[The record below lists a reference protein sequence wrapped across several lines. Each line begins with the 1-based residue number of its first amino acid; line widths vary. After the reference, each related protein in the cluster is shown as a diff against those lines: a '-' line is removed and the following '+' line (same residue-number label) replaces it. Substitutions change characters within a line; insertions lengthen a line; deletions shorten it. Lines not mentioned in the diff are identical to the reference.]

1 MSGWKAVGAAIA
13 GLVIVVLVAGL
24 TDLDMLVQQRLFD
37 SQAGL
42 WLVDQGAF
50 LPRLL
55 LYNFPRVFLAALLL
69 ASIWLLARP
78 AHRQAWGLSTRQT
91 GFLVCALAL
100 VPASANL
107 AKHYSGVP
115 CPYQLEQ
122 FGGARPHV
130 PLHRALSSE
139 HDRQAGHCWPS
150 GHASSGF
157 ALLSLAFVAPSR
169 RGRRR
174 MLLLSLSAGLVT
186 GSYQVLKGA
195 HFPSHVLATLFLAW
209 LVCVLLAAIFRIGP
223 GHAPATP

>member
-1 MSGWKAVGAAIA
+1 MSGWKAVCAAIA
-13 GLVIVVLVAGL
+13 GLVIVVLIAGR
-24 TDLDMLVQQRLFD
+24 TDVDMLVQQQLFD
-37 SQAGL
+37 TQEAR
-42 WLVDQGAF
+42 WLIDQGAF

-55 LYNFPRVFLAALLL
+55 FYNLPRVFLAALLL
-69 ASIWLLARP
+69 ASIGLLAWP
-78 AHRQAWGLSTRQT
+78 ARRQALSLSARQT

-100 VPASANL
+100 VPAGANI

-122 FGGARPHV
+122 FGGARHHV
-130 PLHRALSSE
+130 PLHRALGSE
-139 HDRQAGHCWPS
+139 HNREAGHCWPS

-157 ALLSLAFVAPSR
+157 ALMSLAFVAPTR

-186 GSYQVLKGA
+186 GTYQVLKGA

-209 LVCVLLAAIFRIGP
+209 LVCAVLAALFRIDP
-223 GHAPATP
+223 GNTPAPS